1 MKKLLS
7 IVVLSLMLGLNA
19 NASENN
25 NLKLIKEFHL
35 VVDHEGQCGGE
46 NYKDELTTNAKYLF
60 SNSKIKIKE
69 FADEY
74 ISLSVFTLEDDTA
87 AGGICVSDLSF
98 QVFSFGVIENS
109 AGVGWF
115 HERMSYEKSAIAWHS
130 GSTYKL
136 RHRDAII
143 RAFDQYI
150 KQLIVD
156 WNTAQGD

>member
-1 MKKLLS
+1 M
-7 IVVLSLMLGLNA
+7 VLSLLLNLNA

-60 SNSKIKIKE
+60 SNSKIKLKE

-74 ISLSVFTLEDDTA
+74 LSLNVFTLEDDAA
-87 AGGICVSDLSF
+87 AGGICVSDIIL
-98 QVFSFGVIENS
+98 QVFSYGVIENS

-115 HERMSYEKSAIAWHS
+115 HKRMAYEKSAMAWHS
-130 GSTYKL
+130 GSTYKS

-150 KQLIVD
+150 KQLIID